1 MVSFAIAGL
10 PGAMAW
16 AGGTPPPAPV
26 AASAAAA
33 RSLEVGVVARGELAA
48 GEGALYRFTP
58 PAGATTLQL
67 LLPTLEGGDGT
78 LKVTLGSP
86 DQSRPWDIALVKGG
100 GRLLT
105 DMLPGQPYT
114 LAVAA
119 PAATTRFALQVV
131 LADVPT
137 LQIGVPVKVTIPQP
151 GMSAMFAF
159 PADGRAPASLLFSD
173 MQASPEG
180 ISFRLLD
187 STDDPSIFSTG
198 PNRDLHDMNYRVA
211 PLPPGRRY
219 ASLTATPQGGAGG
232 DHIGT
237 GRVTVT
243 ALAAVEGELAIDA
256 PGVPIALAAGQV
268 AKLAFH
274 NPQAGRRVSL
284 GLGTMVAASPG
295 VAHAQ
300 VRVSVLAPGG
310 EGVTDVTARPPAMDV
325 DLGELKEVGD
335 YRIVLD
341 AGGAPLQA
349 VAMLSTDAPGT
360 LVPEGSTV
368 ATIARVGQHGLL
380 SFAGSSLR
388 DDQLRIGP
396 VAFGDGLDVRV
407 KAPSGR
413 ELSQFVSQGET
424 RTLSLGG
431 SEDGRYDVFVLP
443 AHGATGSVPI
453 ALLTAPSTTL
463 RPGAPPLR
471 LRATRGH
478 PVRRTLDLAIDK
490 SCTVNLT
497 GLSPRRTPV
506 TLTIAYPGGTHLFS
520 QQVVRGDTSV
530 PLLLPES
537 GSWVVTVDAGRRA
550 ASFKLQAIGFTAAT
564 LADVDQPVV
573 FHARRFGQAAMVR
586 VTAPDAGSVL
596 LSASTFR
603 GEVHS
608 YPVHQL
614 AAFGDDGGTAG
625 RHADA
630 VAMLLGSQRGYRAEY
645 LAVVPR
651 NGATGSIRLTARKPL
666 ELAVPLDGDPLRVG
680 IDGGRLALLSLPPQ
694 ARGVGVTGL
703 ATRPGGAT
711 MRLKTLSPSG
721 GDTEFLDAAKAG
733 HGTTAGGGWRRGQD
747 PARGW
752 QVIASTVAPRARF
765 EVIASPD
772 AGRPAT
778 IDGPPI
784 PMRVRTGQ
792 PATFRFTADARRVG
806 IGVVDVALEPA
817 SAALTVD
824 VHAPGEANVSFERMA
839 VAGSGTGELLPELT
853 PGRTYDVFVDPHEGR
868 GRYAFQLVSAIS
880 GTLATDGAPLVVKAP
895 RAGQAGELAFDGAAG
910 QALQLEASDAT
921 FADGLDV
928 TVHEPR
934 DQTPS
939 VLPPAVLAQATIAP
953 GESGHVLAL
962 PPLPSTGRYSV
973 LVVPAHG
980 ATGAVAIALKPRPD

>member
-1 MVSFAIAGL
+1 MVSFAIGWFAV
-10 PGAMAW
+10 AIAW
-16 AGGTPPPAPV
+16 AADTSVPV
-26 AASAAAA
+26 PQAASAAAV

-48 GEGALYRFTP
+48 GEAALYRFTP

-78 LKVTLGSP
+78 LKLTLGSP
-86 DQSRPWDIALVKGG
+86 DQSRPWEMALVKGG

-105 DMLPGQPYT
+105 DMRPGQAYT

-119 PAATTRFALQVV
+119 PAAPTRFELRVDV
-131 LADVPT
+131 ADVPT
-137 LQIGVPVKVTIPQP
+137 LEIGVPVKATISQP
-151 GMSAMFAF
+151 GMSAIFAF
-159 PADGRAPASLLFSD
+159 PADGPAPASLLFSD
-173 MQASPEG
+173 MAAVPEG

-187 STDDPSIFSTG
+187 DTDDPSIFSTG
-198 PNRDLHDMNYRVA
+198 PDRDLHDMNYRVA
-211 PLPPGRRY
+211 PLPPGRRC
-219 ASLTATPQGGAGG
+219 ASLTATPQRDASGNYV
-232 DHIGT
+232 GT

-256 PGVPIALAAGQV
+256 EGVPIALAAGQV

-274 NPQAGRRVSL
+274 NAQAGRRASL
-284 GLGTMVAASPG
+284 GLGAMVAASPG

-300 VRVSVLAPGG
+300 VRVSVLAPSGG
-310 EGVTDVTARPPAMDV
+310 GVTDVTAQPPAMGV
-325 DLGELKEVGD
+325 DLGELNEVGD

-349 VAMLSTDAPGT
+349 VAMLSTNAPGT
-360 LVPEGSTV
+360 LAPGGSTV
-368 ATIARVGQHGLL
+368 ATISRAGQHGLL

-388 DDQLRIGP
+388 DDELRIGP

-413 ELSQFVSQGET
+413 EVSQFVSPGET
-424 RTLSLGG
+424 RTLALGG
-431 SEDGRYDVFVLP
+431 SEDGRYDVFIHP
-443 AHGATGSVPI
+443 ARGATGSVPI

-463 RPGAPPLR
+463 RPDAPSLR
-471 LRATRGH
+471 LHATRGH
-478 PVRRTLDLAIDK
+478 PVRRTLDLSIEK

-506 TLTIAYPGGTHLFS
+506 TLTIAYPGGTHFS

-530 PLLLPES
+530 PLLLPDS
-537 GSWVVTVDAGRRA
+537 GTWVVTVDAGRRA
-550 ASFKLQAIGFTAAT
+550 ASFKLQALGFTAAT
-564 LADVDQPVV
+564 LAAVDQPVV
-573 FHARRFGQAAMVR
+573 FRARQFGQAAMVR
-586 VTAPDAGSVL
+586 VTAPEAGSVL
-596 LSASTFR
+596 LSASTFP
-603 GEVHS
+603 GDVYS

-614 AAFGDDGGTAG
+614 AAFGDDGGTAR

-630 VAMLLGSQRGYRAEY
+630 VALLLGSPRGYRAEY

-666 ELAVPLDGDPLRVG
+666 EIAVPLDGDPLRVA
-680 IDGGRLALLSLPPQ
+680 IDGGRLALLSLPPR
-694 ARGVGVTGL
+694 ARGIGATGL
-703 ATRPGGAT
+703 ATRPGGAPL
-711 MRLKTLSPSG
+711 RLKALSPSG
-721 GDTEFLDAAKAG
+721 GELEVLDAAKAED
-733 HGTTAGGGWRRGQD
+733 GTTAGGGWRREQD